1 MHKESHAVM
10 AMFAIKYARDA
21 HLRVADVGSYDVN
34 GTFRDIFEHCSYTGL
49 DIAEGPG
56 VDRIITI
63 DDFGVEQYDCVI
75 SGSTMEHVEDM
86 QQWMDNCVSITK
98 PGGILC
104 IIAPHG
110 MSDFEEHFHPLDCWR
125 IWPHGMRWLA
135 RKIEIIKCWRDIKD
149 TVLIARKP

>member
-1 MHKESHAVM
+1 M
-10 AMFAIKYARDA
+10 ALFAIQYARDA

-34 GTFRDIFEHCSYTGL
+34 GTFRNIFEHCSYTGL

-56 VDRIITI
+56 VDKIITI
-63 DDFGVEQYDCVI
+63 EDFGAEQYDVVI
-75 SGSTMEHVEDM
+75 SGSTLEHVEDM

-98 PGGILC
+98 PGGLLC

-110 MSDFEEHFHPLDCWR
+110 MSGFEEHFHPLDCWR

-135 RKIEIIKCWRDIKD
+135 RKLEVIKCWRDIRD